1 MISKEEANQ
10 LQKLITPAA
19 IARPDAA
26 FMLCEENTTNS
37 SRKEKLLAIFF
48 VIQAAANGVKWT
60 KKIL

>member
-26 FMLCEENTTNS
+26 FLLYKENITNS
-37 SRKEKLLAIFF
+37 SRKEKLLAILF